1 MKKLALLLGI
11 SCLFLAVSCNNAPKQ
26 EAQNTQQD
34 SLQAQQP
41 ECPMKALKGEFDN
54 WANLDETQKTALV
67 TKAKDMFNHPEQ
79 CKPGEPCKPGQPGQP
94 GQECQGDKNC
104 QSDKN
109 CQADKSCQGDKNCQQ
124 NKPEMTAEEKAQ
136 MDAKMQ
142 EMKAKMDE
150 LMVKWQSIDKLTL
163 DEQKDLIL
171 QRMEMGHQNHPCQC
185 KPGEPC
191 KDGHQCQ
198 GQPGEPCQ
206 SGHQCQGQ
214 PGQPAPAK

>member
-11 SCLFLAVSCNNAPKQ
+11 TCLFLAVSCNNAPKQ

-67 TKAKDMFNHPEQ
+67 TKAKEMFNHPEQ
-79 CKPGEPCKPGQPGQP
+79 CQPGQPGDACKPGQPGQA
-94 GQECQGDKNC
+94 
-104 QSDKN
+104 
-109 CQADKSCQGDKNCQQ
+109 CQADKNCQQ

-136 MDAKMQ
+136 MDVKMQ
-142 EMKAKMDE
+142 EMKAQMDE
-150 LMVKWQSIDKLTL
+150 LMTKWQSIDNLTL
-163 DEQKDLIL
+163 DEQKNLIL